1 MVGVRAGKSARLTPM
16 IARILLLILLGLTPG
31 AAVLAAP
38 NDPDALTVVAEGMA
52 SVQGDLAGA
61 EEEAIWDAKRNA
73 VEKVVGVFLRARA
86 VGRDYEIADSEIR
99 SETRGFV
106 RQWEVVPGSRQIER
120 VGNGRILRI
129 QIRATVALIPVIQHL
144 SEMEDVYNDLE
155 RPRIRVEIGGDST
168 AQRAQAAVQ
177 KALREHGFEVTAGAS
192 AEIVLS
198 GKIETVPMIRY
209 GDRETPYGVGE
220 TVATCRARLVW
231 RVISMASE
239 EALFVS
245 YVEGTGCS
253 FSGDADARNEAV
265 MEAAARFLQSDFREF
280 VHRMLALWARERQD
294 GHAVAVRVSGLDRR
308 GRVLLKEHVRS
319 MRGFVR
325 FIGEQ
330 EAPRDYILRFHTRL
344 DTRSVRRRLSTLTLE
359 RTTLT
364 VTNDRGPTILCAA
377 SARPR
382 VTRR

>member
-1 MVGVRAGKSARLTPM
+1 MVGVRAGESAQLTSM
-16 IARILLLILLGLTPG
+16 VARILLLILFGMAPG
-31 AAVLAAP
+31 VAVLAAP
-38 NDPDALTVVAEGMA
+38 DEPDALTVVAEGMA

-73 VEKVVGVFLRARA
+73 VEKVAGVFLRARA
-86 VGRDYEIADSEIR
+86 VGRDYEIAESEIR

-120 VGNGRILRI
+120 AGNGRILRI
-129 QIRATVALIPVIQHL
+129 QIRATIALIPVIQHL

-155 RPRIRVEIGGDST
+155 RPRVRVEIAGDSA

-177 KALREHGFEVTAGAS
+177 RALHAQGFEVATGAS
-192 AEIVLS
+192 AEVVLS
-198 GKIETVPMIRY
+198 GKIEAIPMIRY
-209 GDRETPYGVGE
+209 GDRDAPYGVGE

-239 EALFVS
+239 ETLFVAHA
-245 YVEGTGCS
+245 EGTGCS
-253 FSGDADARNEAV
+253 FSGDTDARNEAI
-265 MEAAARFLQSDFREF
+265 MEATTRFLESDFREF
-280 VHRMLALWARERQD
+280 VHRMLALWVRERQD
-294 GHAVAVRVSGLDRR
+294 GHVVAVRVTGLDRR
-308 GRVLLKEHVRS
+308 GRVLLKEYVRG

-325 FIGEQ
+325 ITAEH
-330 EAPRDYILRFHTRL
+330 ETARDYTLRFHTRL
-344 DTRSVRRRLSTLTLE
+344 DTRSVRRRLSSLVLE
-359 RTTLT
+359 RIALT
-364 VTNDRGPTILCAA
+364 VTNDRGPMILCAA